1 MPSDDSVGVQVVGT
15 YRVGMRQILP
25 IWILFFINLFNYID
39 RYIVSGTLE
48 KLLDD
53 FNLSFS
59 QGGLLTTAFIVS
71 YMFLSPVFGYLGDRY
86 NRPRLIATGLV
97 IWAASTFMC
106 SFAQTYWQL
115 LVLRGIVGIGEASY
129 AALAPPIIA
138 DIIPAA
144 QRTFY
149 LSFFFIGTPVGGALG
164 YIIGGGISDRYGWR
178 WAFRVSPPVVV
189 LLAIAT
195 LFLVPNPERGGAD
208 NANNSVQ
215 LTHSQEIRAGQ
226 NPFVQLAVESWTLL
240 KTKSYLFTTLGFSC
254 LAFTVG
260 SLTQWIPVYVVHA
273 SEMAGTPYSNSEAN
287 YIFGILTCVA
297 GFIAIPLGSV
307 VSKFLERY
315 TMKADPLINAVGM
328 LVTSVTLYIAI
339 AMAPYNIAT
348 FWVFA
353 MITQIAAFIG
363 WAPNTAIILYTTP
376 ALMRS
381 LAQAVNILFSH
392 LLGDAISPTIQGE
405 LSDKI
410 KEAFKD
416 FDMSISTAVALEYS
430 FFFSCFVC
438 VLGSVFYFIAAE
450 FVIEDRAKAAD
461 TVVTRRPTVVS
472 SRTRENSALNASGF
486 LRDEYGR
493 DQDVTRPL
501 IEAQEPGIQSM

>member
-1 MPSDDSVGVQVVGT
+1 MPPGDSIGESTVSG

-39 RYIVSGTLE
+39 RYIVSGTLDQ
-48 KLLDD
+48 LLDD
-53 FNLSFS
+53 FDLTFS
-59 QGGLLTTAFIVS
+59 QGGLLTTIFIVS
-71 YMFLSPVFGYLGDRY
+71 YMILSPVFGFLGDRY
-86 NRPRLIATGLV
+86 NRSYLIAVGLI
-97 IWAASTFMC
+97 IWASSTFLC
-106 SFAQTYWQL
+106 SYASTYWQL
-115 LVLRGIVGIGEASY
+115 LVLRGVVGIGEASY

-138 DIIPAA
+138 DLIPAA

-164 YIIGGGISDRYGWR
+164 FIIGGGISERWGWR
-178 WAFRVSPPVVV
+178 WAFRVSPPVVT

-208 NANNSVQ
+208 NANASVQ

-226 NPFVQLAVESWTLL
+226 NPIVQLAVETWSLL
-240 KTKSYLFTTLGFSC
+240 KTKSYLYTTLGFSC

-273 SEMAGTPYSNSEAN
+273 SEMAGTPYSNTDAN
-287 YIFGILTCVA
+287 LIFGILTCVA
-297 GFIAIPLGSV
+297 GFVAIPLGSV
-307 VSKFLERY
+307 LSKFLERY
-315 TMKADPLINAVGM
+315 TMKADALINAVGM

-339 AMAPYNIAT
+339 AMAPYNISV

-405 LSDKI
+405 LSDRI

-416 FDMSISTAVALEYS
+416 FDFSISTAVALEYS
-430 FFFSCFVC
+430 FFLSSFVC
-438 VLGSVFYFIAAE
+438 VLGSVLYFMAAE
-450 FVIEDRAKAAD
+450 NLIEDRAKAAD
-461 TVVTRRPTVVS
+461 TVVSRRPTMANRS
-472 SRTRENSALNASGF
+472 RENSALNASGY
-486 LRDEYGR
+486 LRDEYGS
-493 DQDVTRPL
+493 DQEVTRPL
-501 IEAQEPGIQSM
+501 I